1 MELRHLKYFVTIADE
16 GSITKAAESL
26 LIAQPPLSR
35 QLQFLEEELGV
46 SLFVRGKGRQ
56 TTLTDAGRRLL
67 PYARQILD
75 LTYQAILVARGD
87 GNETVG
93 SVRSPQTVSAGSE
106 ESVFQPRTESS
117 GADVSALTVRAAAL
131 REALDLF
138 LKEAEH
144 DGI

>member
-87 GNETVG
+87 VNETAG
-93 SVRSPQTVSAGSE
+93 SVHSPQTVSAGSE
-106 ESVFQPRTESS
+106 ESVLQPRMESA